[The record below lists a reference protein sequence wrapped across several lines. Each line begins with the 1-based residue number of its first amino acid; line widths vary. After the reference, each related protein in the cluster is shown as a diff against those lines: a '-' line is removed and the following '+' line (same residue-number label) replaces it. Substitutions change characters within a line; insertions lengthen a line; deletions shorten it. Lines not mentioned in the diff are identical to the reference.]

1 MNKFKCPSRSRRVAM
16 ALLLAVILAA
26 TGCRQKAEQETRI
39 APIKLTL
46 AVEPAPF
53 SGLIAV
59 ADEKGFFKQ
68 AGVDVTIKLYPSGLE
83 SLDAMLKGE
92 AEIATAAD
100 IAFASLMSKDSSLR
114 VVASIGVT
122 VGNQIVARKDRN
134 IREPADLKGKKIGF
148 TPNTV
153 SDYFL
158 YAFLLTNHLSPD
170 DVNVVSIPAARQV
183 EAVVKGEVDAVSAFE
198 IYAFVAKEQLG
209 KMPCAGTLRTTSAI
223 NGFWLPG
230 KAPPSPQRRQS
241 VC

>member
-1 MNKFKCPSRSRRVAM
+1 V
-16 ALLLAVILAA
+16 LLAVALAA
-26 TGCRQKAEQETRI
+26 AGCQQKAEREAQTAPTRLI
-39 APIKLTL
+39 L
-46 AVEPAPF
+46 AVQPAPY

-59 ADEKGFFKQ
+59 AVEKGFFKQ
-68 AGVDVTIKLYPSGLE
+68 AGVEVTIKLYPSGL
-83 SLDAMLKGE
+83 DALTKMQGGE
-92 AEIATAAD
+92 AQVATVSD
-100 IAFASLMSKDSSLR
+100 MAFASRMNEDPSLR
-114 VVASIGVT
+114 VVASIELT

-170 DVNVVSIPAARQV
+170 DANVVSIPAARQV